1 MSKIADSA
9 ESSVSVTSLTLVE
22 RLKNRDQEAWRRM
35 VRLYGR
41 RIYHWCRRSGADPD
55 SAADLV
61 QQVYQAVA
69 ENIHTFRRDR
79 TGDSFRGWLRTITR
93 NKVRDYQRARQRLIP
108 ATGGSSALGQWNQL
122 PDELHD
128 SADSNQNTDELRRV
142 VHEAIGLVRQQA
154 NETHWSAFWETVV
167 NNRDASEV
175 AQELGVSRDVVYK
188 GKSRVLATLRQV
200 LSDIDE
206 RV

>member
-1 MSKIADSA
+1 MSRIVDSA
-9 ESSVSVTSLTLVE
+9 NSNVSVTSLTLVE
-22 RLKNRDQEAWRRM
+22 RLKKRDQDAWRRM

-41 RIYHWCRRSGADPD
+41 LIYHWCRRSGADPD

-79 TGDSFRGWLRTITR
+79 PGDTFRGWLRTITR
-93 NKVRDYQRARQRLIP
+93 NKVLDHQRARQRLIP
-108 ATGGSSALGQWNQL
+108 ATGGSSALDQWNQL
-122 PDELHD
+122 PDELDD
-128 SADSNQNTDELRRV
+128 STDPNQNTDELQRV
-142 VHEAIGLVRQQA
+142 VHEAIRLVRQQV
-154 NETHWSAFWETVV
+154 NETHWAAFWETVV
-167 NNRDASEV
+167 NNRDASDV
-175 AQELGVSRDVVYK
+175 AKELGVSRDVVYK

-200 LSDIDE
+200 LSDIEE